1 MRPKLT
7 FGVVGAG
14 TVGAVLGQ
22 ALAAAG
28 HILVGYTTS
37 EPANIERAEVLL
49 PGAPRLTVP
58 EVLQRA
64 DFILFAVPG
73 AELGKVIQGITELG
87 LWRSGQLVCHTSPD
101 YGYSVFEPALDQG
114 VIPIAIHPAMNFTG
128 TSVDLARLRES
139 FFAVSA
145 PSVAVPIAQALVIEM
160 GGEPFVVAE
169 ENREK
174 YAEAISVATDFSSL
188 VVNQSIGL
196 LEGVGL
202 VDSRAILAPLF
213 RSSLERALAQGH
225 QPIDPEE
232 LLR

>member
-1 MRPKLT
+1 VRPKLT
-7 FGVVGAG
+7 FGVIGAG

-49 PGAPRLTVP
+49 PGAARLTVP

-73 AELGKVIQGITELG
+73 SELGKVIQGITELG

-101 YGYSVFEPALDQG
+101 YGHSVFDPAVDQG

-145 PSVAVPIAQALVIEM
+145 PPVAVPIAQALVIEM

>member
-7 FGVVGAG
+7 FGVIGAG

-28 HILVGYTTS
+28 HILVGFTTT

-49 PGAPRLTVP
+49 PGAARLTVP

-73 AELGKVIQGITELG
+73 SELGKVIQGITDLG
-87 LWRSGQLVCHTSPD
+87 LWRSGQLVCHTSPA
-101 YGYSVFEPALDQG
+101 YGHSVFDPAVDQG

-145 PSVAVPIAQALVIEM
+145 PPVAVPIAQALVIEM

-202 VDSRAILAPLF
+202 VDSRSILAPLF